1 LPARRSCPLSP
12 RLAAAL
18 TLLLSLGAGPLPA
31 SSLERDAE
39 ILIHSQPEGAA
50 VMALGKTWGVT
61 PMRLRVR
68 DAFPALYRPEQP
80 YIGMAIHLGKE
91 GCSEYRF
98 PIHRRSIPTEI
109 HAELDCAQATTP
121 AATPAAEPAPPAQ
134 PAPAQPPAA
143 APPKSVR
150 AKLEELE
157 QLRRDGLVT
166 EDEYQKLRKRV
177 LEYF

>member
-1 LPARRSCPLSP
+1 LPARRSRPLSP
-12 RLAAAL
+12 RLAAGL
-18 TLLLSLGAGPLPA
+18 VLLLSLGAGPLSA

-91 GCSEYRF
+91 GCTEYRF

-109 HAELDCAQATTP
+109 HAELDCAPAAQVTTP
-121 AATPAAEPAPPAQ
+121 AATPATEPAPPAQ
-134 PAPAQPPAA
+134 PPATVAP
-143 APPKSVR
+143 KGVR

-157 QLRRDGLVT
+157 QLRRDGLVS

>member
-1 LPARRSCPLSP
+1 MA
-12 RLAAAL
+12 
-18 TLLLSLGAGPLPA
+18 LLLSLAAGPLPA

-80 YIGMAIHLGKE
+80 YIGMAIHLSKE

-98 PIHRRSIPTEI
+98 PVHRRSIPTEI
-109 HAELDCAQATTP
+109 HAELACAPAAQATTP
-121 AATPAAEPAPPAQ
+121 AGTTAAEPVP
-134 PAPAQPPAA
+134 PAQPPAA
-143 APPKSVR
+143 AAPKGVR

-157 QLRRDGLVT
+157 QLRRDGLVS
-166 EDEYQKLRKRV
+166 EEEYQRLRTRV